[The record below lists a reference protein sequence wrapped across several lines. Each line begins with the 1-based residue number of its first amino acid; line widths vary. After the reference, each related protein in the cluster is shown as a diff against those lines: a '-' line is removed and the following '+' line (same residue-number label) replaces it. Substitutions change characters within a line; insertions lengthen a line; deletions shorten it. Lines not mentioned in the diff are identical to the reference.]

1 MATKPEDVRGTKL
14 ARTEFGRR
22 GVDLTMADVRCM
34 HGLVHV
40 RGTIS
45 KLAGANIPSL
55 KAECEH
61 IAKILKTKEG
71 IRDVVLDC
79 IIRG

>member
-14 ARTEFGRR
+14 ARTEFSRR
-22 GVDLTMADVRCM
+22 GVDLSMADVRCM
-34 HGLVHV
+34 HGLVQV
-40 RGTIS
+40 RGTLS
-45 KLAGANIPSL
+45 KMAGVMIPSL
-55 KAECEH
+55 KAEVEH
-61 IAKILKTKEG
+61 IAKILKSKEG